1 MVPDE
6 ITVAP
11 YAAALR
17 GGFMTAPWL
26 QLALIAVLVA
36 VNALLSGTEIALIS
50 LREGQL
56 RRLEEAGERG
66 RLIANLVRDPN
77 QFLAT
82 IQIGITLAGFLA
94 SAVAAIALA
103 EPLVDPLGFL
113 GAAAEPVA
121 VVFVTLVL
129 TFITLVAGELAPK
142 RVAMQ
147 RAERWATLAARPLSG
162 LATIVRPVVALLS
175 WSTDVV
181 VRLLGGDPA
190 VTQEAVTQEEVR
202 DLVASH
208 SLFTPDHRTVISGA
222 VEIGDRVLRDIVIP
236 RRDVLTLQADR
247 PADEGLRILATE
259 GRSRAPVIDG
269 DDLDDVIGVAHMRD
283 LIDGGSVRSAVQTAP
298 LLPEGITVLEGL
310 NMLRGERAQMGIVID
325 EHGGAEGIVTVED
338 LLEEIV
344 GEIYDETDVDILS
357 AQWRADGSVA
367 LPGSFPM
374 HDLVDL
380 GIELPEGD
388 YTTVAGFVLD
398 ELGRIPRRVGEAL
411 VVDGWRLVV
420 DGLEGRAITRV
431 SIRAIDRD

>member
-1 MVPDE
+1 
-6 ITVAP
+6 
-11 YAAALR
+11 
-17 GGFMTAPWL
+17 MTAPWL

-380 GIELPEGD
+380 GIDLPEGD